1 MYSFKKAERLKSKKI
16 IDLLFKK
23 GNAIYDFPIKA
34 VWIETKFGADELK
47 VQAAFSVSKRK
58 HKKAVVRNRIKRLM
72 REVYRLNKA
81 DLYDFLNQ
89 RNMQLAVMFIY
100 SGEEIPG
107 YLKVEG
113 KIIDALNRLM
123 SDIEVKSK

>member
-34 VWIETKFGADELK
+34 VWIETKFHADELK
-47 VQAAFSVSKRK
+47 VQAAFSVSKKK

-72 REVYRLNKA
+72 REAYRLNKI
-81 DLYDFLNQ
+81 DLYGFLYKK
-89 RNMQLAVMFIY
+89 NMQLAVMFIY
-100 SGEEIPG
+100 SGEDIPA
-107 YLKVEG
+107 YSKIEG
-113 KIIDALNRLM
+113 KIIDTLNRLM
-123 SDIEVKSK
+123 SDIEAKSK